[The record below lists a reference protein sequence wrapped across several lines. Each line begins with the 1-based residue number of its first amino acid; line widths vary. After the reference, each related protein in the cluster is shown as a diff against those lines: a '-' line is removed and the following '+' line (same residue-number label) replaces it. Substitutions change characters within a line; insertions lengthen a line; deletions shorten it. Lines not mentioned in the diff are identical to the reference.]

1 MKNFQSYIN
10 QLFSLE
16 GKVAVIIGGGGH
28 ICSAL
33 AEGYALAGASL
44 SIVDLRLEKACKISK
59 NINSNFTTK
68 AISIEADAGNED
80 SLKNALSLTLKEFSK
95 IDILINGAG
104 KNSPKPFLEIPI
116 EEWDDVMKSQITATM
131 LGCKI
136 FGNQMLKQKKG
147 SIINISSASAGPP
160 LSKAFAYSVAKAGIK
175 NLTMNLAR
183 EWATENVRVNAIRP
197 GFFPTE
203 WNKKNFINP
212 QREKAIMDHTPMKR
226 FGEPHE
232 LIGAA
237 VWLASDSSN
246 FVTGAE
252 ITVDGGFSCMTI

>member
-1 MKNFQSYIN
+1 MRKFPSTMNE
-10 QLFSLE
+10 LFSLE

-28 ICSAL
+28 ICSSL

-44 SIVDLRLEKACKISK
+44 SIVDLRVEKALKIAK
-59 NINSNFTTK
+59 NIHSMYGTK
-68 AISIEADAGNED
+68 AIYIEADAGKEE
-80 SLKNALSLTLKEFSK
+80 SLKNALSLILKEFSK

-104 KNSPKPFLEIPI
+104 KNSPKSFLEIPI
-116 EEWDDVMKSQITATM
+116 EEWDDVIKSQITATM

-136 FGNQMLKQKKG
+136 FGRQMLKQKSG

-183 EWATENVRVNAIRP
+183 EWAMENIRVNAIRP

-212 QREKAIMDHTPMKR
+212 QREQAILNHTPMKR

-237 VWLASDSSN
+237 IWLASDSSK

>member
-1 MKNFQSYIN
+1 MKKIPSYLDE
-10 QLFSLE
+10 LFSLE
-16 GKVAVIIGGGGH
+16 GRVAVIIGGGGH
-28 ICSAL
+28 ICSSL

-44 SIVDLRLEKACKISK
+44 SLVDLRVEKALKISE
-59 NINSNFTTK
+59 NIYSKYGTK
-68 AISIEADAGNED
+68 VIAIEADAGNED
-80 SLKNALSLTLKEFSK
+80 SLKNALSQTLKEFSK

-116 EEWDDVMKSQITATM
+116 EEWEDVMKSQITATM

-136 FGNQMLKQKKG
+136 FGSQMIKQKKG

-183 EWATENVRVNAIRP
+183 EWATENIRVNAIRP

-203 WNKKNFINP
+203 WNKKNFINA
-212 QREKAIMDHTPMKR
+212 QREQAIMNHTPMKR

-237 VWLASDSSN
+237 IWLASDSSN

-252 ITVDGGFSCMTI
+252 IKIDGGFSSMTI

>member
-1 MKNFQSYIN
+1 MKNLPSYIN
-10 QLFSLE
+10 KLFSLE

-28 ICSAL
+28 ICSSL
-33 AEGYALAGASL
+33 AEGFSLAGASL
-44 SIVDLRLEKACKISK
+44 SIVDLRLEKALKISQ
-59 NINSNFTTK
+59 NIHSKYGTK
-68 AISIEADAGNED
+68 VISLQADAGKED
-80 SLKNALSLTLKEFSK
+80 SLKNALSHTLKEFSK

-104 KNSPKPFLEIPI
+104 KNSPKPFLEIAI
-116 EEWDDVMKSQITATM
+116 EEWDDVIRSQITATM

-136 FGNQMLKQKKG
+136 FGSQMLEQKRG
-147 SIINISSASAGPP
+147 SIINISSASSGPP

-183 EWATENVRVNAIRP
+183 EWGTENVRVNAIRP

-212 QREKAIMDHTPMKR
+212 QREKAIINHTPMKR

-237 VWLASDSSN
+237 IWLASDSSK

>member
-1 MKNFQSYIN
+1 MKNLPTSIN
-10 QLFSLE
+10 ALYSLE

-28 ICSAL
+28 ICSSL
-33 AEGYALAGASL
+33 AEGFALAGASI
-44 SIVDLRLEKACKISK
+44 SIVDLRKEKALKISNK
-59 NINSNFTTK
+59 INFKYKTK
-68 AISIEADAGNED
+68 SISIEADAGRED
-80 SLKNALSLTLKEFSK
+80 SLKNALSLTLNEFSK

-104 KNSPKPFLEIPI
+104 KNSPKPFLEIPL

-136 FGNQMLKQKKG
+136 FGNQMLKQKRG

-203 WNKKNFINP
+203 WNKKNFIDP
-212 QREKAIMDHTPMKR
+212 QREKAIMNHTPMQR
-226 FGEPHE
+226 FGEPNE

-237 VWLASDSSN
+237 IWLASESSS
-246 FVTGAE
+246 FVTGTE
-252 ITVDGGFSCMTI
+252 ITVDGGFSCMTV

>member
-1 MKNFQSYIN
+1 MRNFPSYIN
-10 QLFSLE
+10 ELFTLK

-28 ICSAL
+28 ICSSL

-44 SIVDLRLEKACKISK
+44 AIIDLRVEKALKISK
-59 NINSNFTTK
+59 TLHSKYGTK
-68 AISIEADAGNED
+68 AIYIEADAGNED
-80 SLKNALSLTLKEFSK
+80 SLKNVLSLTLKKFSK

-116 EEWDDVMKSQITATM
+116 EEWNDVIKSQITATM

-136 FGNQMLKQKKG
+136 FGNQMLEQKRG

-183 EWATENVRVNAIRP
+183 EWGTENIRVNAIRP
-197 GFFPTE
+197 GFFPTD

-212 QREKAIMDHTPMKR
+212 QREKAILNHTPMKR

-237 VWLASDSSN
+237 IWLASDSSK

>member
-1 MKNFQSYIN
+1 MKNTQSYIN
-10 QLFSLE
+10 EIFSLE

-28 ICSAL
+28 ICSSL
-33 AEGYALAGASL
+33 AEGYAMAGASL
-44 SIVDLRLEKACKISK
+44 SIIDLKLKKALKISK
-59 NINSNFTTK
+59 NICSKYGTK
-68 AISIEADAGNED
+68 SIYIEADAGKEN

-104 KNSPKPFLEIPI
+104 KNSPKPFLEIPV
-116 EEWDDVMKSQITATM
+116 EEWDDILNSQITATM

-136 FGNQMLKQKKG
+136 FGSQMIKQKKG
-147 SIINISSASAGPP
+147 SIINITSASAGPP

-183 EWATENVRVNAIRP
+183 EWAMDNVRVNAIRP

-212 QREKAIMDHTPMKR
+212 QREQAIMNHTPMKR
-226 FGEPHE
+226 FGEPNE

-237 VWLASDSSN
+237 IWLASDSSN

-252 ITVDGGFSCMTI
+252 IKVDGGFSCMTI

>member
-1 MKNFQSYIN
+1 MKKFPSHIN
-10 QLFSLE
+10 ELFSLE

-28 ICSAL
+28 ICSSL
-33 AEGYALAGASL
+33 AEGYALAGASV
-44 SIVDLRLEKACKISK
+44 SIVDLRVEKALRISK
-59 NINSNFTTK
+59 NINSKYGNKT
-68 AISIEADAGNED
+68 IYIQADAGKED
-80 SLKNALSLTLKEFSK
+80 SLQNALFLTLKEYSK

-104 KNSPKPFLEIPI
+104 KNSPKPFLEIAI
-116 EEWDDVMKSQITATM
+116 KEWDDVMKSQITATM

-136 FGNQMLKQKKG
+136 FGSQMLKQKKG

-183 EWATENVRVNAIRP
+183 EWATDNVRVNAIRP
-197 GFFPTE
+197 GFFPTK

-212 QREKAIMDHTPMKR
+212 QREQAIMNHTPMKR

-237 VWLASDSSN
+237 IWLASDSSN
-246 FVTGAE
+246 FVSGAE

>member
-1 MKNFQSYIN
+1 MKNFPSN
-10 QLFSLE
+10 MHELFSLE
-16 GKVAVIIGGGGH
+16 DKVAVIIGGGGH

-44 SIVDLRLEKACKISK
+44 SIVDLRLEKALKVSK
-59 NINSNFTTK
+59 YIHSK
-68 AISIEADAGNED
+68 YGARVISIEADAGNED
-80 SLKNALSLTLKEFSK
+80 SLKKAFSQTLQEFSK

-104 KNSPKPFLEIPI
+104 KNSPKPFLDITLQ
-116 EEWDDVMKSQITATM
+116 EWDDVMKSQITATM

-136 FGNQMLKQKKG
+136 FGGHMFKQKRG

-183 EWATENVRVNAIRP
+183 EWAPENIRVNAIRP

-203 WNKKNFINP
+203 WNKKNFIDP
-212 QREKAIMDHTPMKR
+212 ERERAIMNHTPMKR

-252 ITVDGGFSCMTI
+252 IKIDGGFSCMTI

>member
-1 MKNFQSYIN
+1 MSNFPSYIN
-10 QLFSLE
+10 ELFSLE

-28 ICSAL
+28 ICSSL

-44 SIVDLRLEKACKISK
+44 VIVDLRLEKALKISK
-59 NINSNFTTK
+59 TLSSKYGTK
-68 AISIEADAGNED
+68 AIYIEADAGMED
-80 SLKNALSLTLKEFSK
+80 SLKNALSITLKEFSK

-116 EEWDDVMKSQITATM
+116 EEWNDVIKSQITATM

-136 FGNQMLKQKKG
+136 FGSQMLEQKRG

-212 QREKAIMDHTPMKR
+212 QREQSIMNHTPMKR
-226 FGEPHE
+226 YGEPHE

-237 VWLASDSSN
+237 IWLASDSSN

>member
-1 MKNFQSYIN
+1 MKNFSSYIN
-10 QLFSLE
+10 ELFSLE

-28 ICSAL
+28 ICSSL

-44 SIVDLRLEKACKISK
+44 SIVDLKLEKALKISN
-59 NINSNFTTK
+59 NINYKYGNQS
-68 AISIEADAGNED
+68 IYIEADAGNED
-80 SLKNALSLTLKEFSK
+80 SLKNALSRTLKEFSK

-104 KNSPKPFLEIPI
+104 KNSPKPFLEISI
-116 EEWDDVMKSQITATM
+116 EEWNDVMKSQITATM

-136 FGNQMLKQKKG
+136 FGRQMLKQKKG

-160 LSKAFAYSVAKAGIK
+160 LSKAFAYSVSKAGIK

-183 EWATENVRVNAIRP
+183 EWATENVRVNTIRP

-212 QREKAIMDHTPMKR
+212 EREQSIMNHTPMKR

-237 VWLASDSSN
+237 IWLASDSSN

>member
-1 MKNFQSYIN
+1 MKNIPSYVN
-10 QLFSLE
+10 ELFSLD

-33 AEGYALAGASL
+33 AEGYAMAGASL
-44 SIVDLRLEKACKISK
+44 SIVDLRLEKALKVAK
-59 NINSNFTTK
+59 NIHSKYGTK
-68 AISIEADAGNED
+68 AIYIEADAGRED

-116 EEWDDVMKSQITATM
+116 EEWNDVMKSQITATM

-136 FGNQMLKQKKG
+136 FGSHMLKQKRG

-183 EWATENVRVNAIRP
+183 EWAMNNVRVNAIRP

-212 QREKAIMDHTPMKR
+212 QREQAIMNHTPMKR

-237 VWLASDSSN
+237 IWLASNSSN
-246 FVTGAE
+246 FVTGSE
-252 ITVDGGFSCMTI
+252 ITIDGGFSCMTI

>member
-1 MKNFQSYIN
+1 MKNFPSSIN
-10 QLFSLE
+10 ELFSLK
-16 GKVAVIIGGGGH
+16 GRVAVIIGGGGH
-28 ICSAL
+28 ICSSL
-33 AEGYALAGASL
+33 AEGFALSGASL
-44 SIVDLRLEKACKISK
+44 SIVDLRVEKALKISN
-59 NINSNFTTK
+59 NIHSKYGTQV
-68 AISIEADAGNED
+68 ISIEADAAKEE
-80 SLKNALSLTLKEFSK
+80 SLRNALRLTLKEFSK

-104 KNSPKPFLEIPI
+104 KNNPKPFLEISTD
-116 EEWDDVMKSQITATM
+116 EWDDVMGSQITATM

-136 FGNQMLKQKKG
+136 FGSQMLKQKKG

-212 QREKAIMDHTPMKR
+212 QREKAIMNHTPMKR

-237 VWLASDSSN
+237 IWLASDSAN

>member
-1 MKNFQSYIN
+1 MIKIQSYIN
-10 QLFSLE
+10 ELFSLK

-28 ICSAL
+28 ICSSL

-44 SIVDLRLEKACKISK
+44 SIVDLKEEKALKISK
-59 NINSNFTTK
+59 NINSKYGTK
-68 AISIEADAGNED
+68 AIYIQADAGNED
-80 SLKNALSLTLKEFSK
+80 SLRNALFLTLQEFSK

-136 FGNQMLKQKKG
+136 FGCQMLNQKKG

-183 EWATENVRVNAIRP
+183 EWATDNVRVNAIRP

-212 QREKAIMDHTPMKR
+212 QREKAIMNHTPMKR
-226 FGEPHE
+226 FGEPNE

-237 VWLASDSSN
+237 IWLASDSSN

>member
-1 MKNFQSYIN
+1 MKNFRSFIN
-10 QLFSLE
+10 ELFSLE

-44 SIVDLRLEKACKISK
+44 SIVDLKLEKALKISN
-59 NINSNFTTK
+59 NIKFKYGTQS
-68 AISIEADAGNED
+68 ISIEADAGKED

-116 EEWDDVMKSQITATM
+116 EEWNDVMNSQITATM

-136 FGNQMLKQKKG
+136 FGSQMLKQKSG

-212 QREKAIMDHTPMKR
+212 EREKAIMNHTPMKR

-232 LIGAA
+232 LIGSAI
-237 VWLASDSSN
+237 WLASDSSN

>member
-1 MKNFQSYIN
+1 MKNFPSYIN
-10 QLFSLE
+10 KLFSLE

-28 ICSAL
+28 ICSSL

-44 SIVDLRLEKACKISK
+44 SIIDLKLKKAMKISK
-59 NINSNFTTK
+59 NIHSKYGTK
-68 AISIEADAGNED
+68 AIYIEADAGKEN

-104 KNSPKPFLEIPI
+104 KNSPKPFLEIPL
-116 EEWDDVMKSQITATM
+116 EEWDDVMNSQITATM

-136 FGNQMLKQKKG
+136 FGSQMLKQKKG

-183 EWATENVRVNAIRP
+183 EWAMDNVRVNAIRP

-212 QREKAIMDHTPMKR
+212 QREQAIMNHTPMKR
-226 FGEPHE
+226 FGEPNE

-237 VWLASDSSN
+237 IWLASDSSN